1 MRVLFG
7 IFGSVGLA
15 AAVIA
20 AANAV
25 QPPEVTA
32 ASVSF
37 ASMHDDDG
45 GGDDGDR
52 INGRRLFLKMNCY
65 GCHGG
70 RGGGGMCPSLRD
82 GDVDE
87 DAIEEGTESGM
98 PAFGD
103 LLTEREIEDLVAYIE
118 SMRTPQEPTFTHWW
132 EPVPTR

>member
-1 MRVLFG
+1 MRVLCG
-7 IFGSVGLA
+7 IFGLAGLA
-15 AAVIA
+15 VAVMA

-25 QPPEVTA
+25 QPTEVTA
-32 ASVSF
+32 ASVVV
-37 ASMHDDDG
+37 AEMDDDG
-45 GGDDGDR
+45 DP

-82 GDVDE
+82 GDADE
-87 DAIEEGTESGM
+87 EVIRDGTESGM
-98 PAFGD
+98 PPFGH
-103 LLTEREIEDLVAYIE
+103 LLTEQEILDLVAYIE